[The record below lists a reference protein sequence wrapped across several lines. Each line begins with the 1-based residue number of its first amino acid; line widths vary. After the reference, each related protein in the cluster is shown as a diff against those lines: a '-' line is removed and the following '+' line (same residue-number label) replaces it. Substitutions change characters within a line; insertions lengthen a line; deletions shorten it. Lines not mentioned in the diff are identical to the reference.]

1 MKIVVGYVPLE
12 SDLGVPLLSQNRQ
25 FQWFSKPTY
34 VYPMVPASA
43 ATLLKAKG
51 HEVLWLDGIA
61 EGLTQDRFDKR
72 FAAFRPDLFLL
83 ETKTPVVKATWRKVD
98 HLKALVPDCRIVLC
112 GDPGPAFPEET
123 LENCKA
129 DFVLAGGD
137 YDFSVAALV
146 ERLEREVESL
156 KCKGKSSSSDSSTLP
171 VTLSTLNLPKGFFWR
186 APDGSIAT
194 SGPFCNRDHRL
205 EDLPEIDRELT
216 RWELYSRENGNF
228 RRTPGTYTMAA
239 RDCWWGKCAFCSWT
253 TLYPEWRFRRP
264 AQLLDEI
271 QHLVERYGVK
281 EIFDDSG
288 CFPAGAW
295 LREFC
300 EGMVAR
306 GLDKRVVLGC
316 NMIPGA
322 LDAELYGLMAKAG
335 FKFVLFGLESAQH
348 ETLARINKCPLA
360 KNVEESM
367 RLAHEAGLR
376 PHVTCM
382 IGYPWETAEDA
393 RRTIALT
400 RSLFDRGWIDT
411 LQGTIVIPYP
421 GTPLFRQCREKGWL
435 RTEDWDR
442 YDMRGPIMRC
452 PIPDDEL
459 RALVR
464 GLYESFLTPRF
475 VWRQIRSI
483 RSFSD
488 VAFLAKA
495 GMRVVGPLLD
505 FRRAKEAESPAA
517 RARSSNSGFDF
528 SAP

>member
-1 MKIVVGYVPLE
+1 MRIVVGYVPLE

-43 ATLLKAKG
+43 ATLLKSKG

-61 EGLTQDRFDKR
+61 ERLTQEQFDER
-72 FAAFRPDLFLL
+72 FAAFKPDLFLL
-83 ETKTPVVKATWRKVD
+83 ETKTAVVKATWRKVD
-98 HLKALVPDCRIVLC
+98 RLKALVPGCTIVLC
-112 GDPGPAFPEET
+112 GDHVTAFPEET
-123 LENCKA
+123 LKSCKA
-129 DFVLAGGD
+129 DYVLAGGD

-146 ERLEREVESL
+146 EALDREVESL
-156 KCKGKSSSSDSSTLP
+156 KGKVKSSPSELPPSTPSTPSTSSTLP
-171 VTLSTLNLPKGFFWR
+171 FTLSTLNLPPGFYR
-186 APDGSIAT
+186 RSSDGSIES
-194 SGPFCNRDHRL
+194 SGPFCNKDHRL

-216 RWELYSRENGNF
+216 KWELYSRENGNF

-239 RDCWWGKCAFCSWT
+239 RDCWWGRCAFCSWT
-253 TLYPEWRFRRP
+253 TLYPEWRHRTP
-264 AQLLDEI
+264 TQLLDEV

-306 GLDKRVVLGC
+306 GLNKRVTLGC

-348 ETLARINKCPLA
+348 DTLARINKCPLA

-421 GTPLFRQCREKGWL
+421 GTPLFRECREKGWL

-442 YDMRGPIMRC
+442 YDMREPIMEC

-483 RSFSD
+483 RSLAD

-495 GMRVVGPLLD
+495 GLRVVGHLLD
-505 FRRAKEAESPAA
+505 FRRSA
-517 RARSSNSGFDF
+517 R
-528 SAP
+528 

>member
-1 MKIVVGYVPLE
+1 MRIVVGYVPLE

-43 ATLLKAKG
+43 ATLLKSKG

-61 EGLTQDRFDKR
+61 EGLTQAQFDER
-72 FAAFRPDLFLL
+72 FAAFKPDLFLL

-112 GDPGPAFPEET
+112 GDHVTAFPEET
-123 LENCKA
+123 LRACKA

-137 YDFSVAALV
+137 YDFSIAALAAA
-146 ERLEREVESL
+146 LGREVESG
-156 KCKGKSSSSDSSTLP
+156 KGTGKSSPSDLPPSTSSTSSTSSTLP
-171 VTLSTLNLPKGFFWR
+171 FTLSPFNLPPGFYWR
-186 APDGSIAT
+186 NESGTIES
-194 SGPFCNRDHRL
+194 SGPFCNKGHDL
-205 EDLPEIDRELT
+205 STLPEIDRELT
-216 RWELYSRENGNF
+216 KWELYSRENGNF
-228 RRTPGTYTMAA
+228 RHTPGTYTMAA

-253 TLYPEWRFRRP
+253 TLYPEWRHRKP

-288 CFPAGAW
+288 CFPSGAW

-300 EGMVAR
+300 EGMVSR
-306 GLDKRVVLGC
+306 GLNKKVVLGC

-335 FKFVLFGLESAQH
+335 FKFVLFGLESANH
-348 ETLARINKCPLA
+348 DTLARINKCPLA

-382 IGYPWETAEDA
+382 IGYPWETEEDA
-393 RRTIALT
+393 KRTIALT

-421 GTPLFRQCREKGWL
+421 GTPLFRECREKGWL

-442 YDMRGPIMRC
+442 YDMREPIMKC

-475 VWRQIRSI
+475 VWRQVRSI

-488 VAFLAKA
+488 VSFLARA
-495 GMRVVGPLLD
+495 GLRVVGHLLD
-505 FRRAKEAESPAA
+505 FRRH
-517 RARSSNSGFDF
+517 RR
-528 SAP
+528 